1 MKKILNLSMILL
13 VVVPVVVVLLW
24 IFGVFGAFEH
34 AKDVFGGA
42 DIMLL
47 IAAIYLGL
55 GVLALVGMTL
65 ANMGK
70 GRSNSKLGLYV
81 FGGLAVAGIIIYF
94 AFAKDVTVIGADKT
108 KVFDDVFTLKIT
120 DTMLYLTYF
129 ALGVTVVSL
138 LGGVIRQ
145 ALK

>member
-1 MKKILNLSMILL
+1 MKKILNLIMILL
-13 VVVPVVVVLLW
+13 VAIPVVVLLLW

-47 IAAIYLGL
+47 IAAIYLGIGIL
-55 GVLALVGMTL
+55 VLVGMTI

-70 GRSNSKLGLYV
+70 GRSNSKLGLWV
-81 FGGLAVAGIIIYF
+81 FGGMALVGVILYFVA
-94 AFAKDVTVIGADKT
+94 ASSLPVTGADGT
-108 KVFDDVFTLKIT
+108 VFDNVFTLKIT
-120 DTMLYLTYF
+120 DTMLYLTYA
-129 ALGVTVVSL
+129 ALGVTVIAL

-145 ALK
+145 AVK